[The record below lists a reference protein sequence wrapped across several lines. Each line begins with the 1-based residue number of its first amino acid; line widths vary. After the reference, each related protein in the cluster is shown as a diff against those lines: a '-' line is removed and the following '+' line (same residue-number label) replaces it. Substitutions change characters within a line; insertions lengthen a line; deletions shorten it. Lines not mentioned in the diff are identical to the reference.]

1 MTIVTA
7 LDALLLFLVAH
18 KGQSGYDVRQLMQ
31 STPLGLFSD
40 SPGAIY
46 PALARLE
53 QRGLLASA
61 AEPQGRRK
69 RTYERTD
76 AGVAAL
82 TDWLA
87 RPVEPDDVQKRGEE
101 LTLRYVMTAE
111 TLGRGAAMDFLRA
124 CVAAEAA
131 HLAEVEAFR
140 DGPGQAQGRASREA
154 VDLGVRLLRER
165 LAWRRELLAQE
176 GQGDDA

>member
-1 MTIVTA
+1 MNVTT

-31 STPLGLFSD
+31 GTPLGLFSD

-69 RTYERTD
+69 RIYERTD
-76 AGVAAL
+76 AGEAVL
-82 TDWLA
+82 TAWLA
-87 RPVEPDDVQKRGEE
+87 RPVEADDVQKRGEE

-111 TLGRGAAMDFLRA
+111 TLGRGARWPSCA
-124 CVAAEAA
+124 
-131 HLAEVEAFR
+131 
-140 DGPGQAQGRASREA
+140 RASPPRPPTW
-154 VDLGVRLLRER
+154 LRSR
-165 LAWRRELLAQE
+165 PSAADPARPAAARRARRWTWASACCANGWRGGASCWRQE
-176 GQGDDA
+176 GQDDDA

>member
-1 MTIVTA
+1 MKVTT

-53 QRGLLASA
+53 QRGFLASA
-61 AEPQGRRK
+61 AEREGRRK

-76 AGVAAL
+76 AGEAAL
-82 TDWLA
+82 AAWLV
-87 RPVEPDDVQKRGEE
+87 RPVGRDDVQRRGEE
-101 LTLRYVMTAE
+101 LTLRHVMTAE
-111 TLGRGAAMDFLRA
+111 TLGRAAALAFLRD
-124 CVAAEAA
+124 CVAAEAT
-131 HLAEVEAFR
+131 HLAEIEAFR
-140 DGPGQAQGRASREA
+140 DGPGRTASRASREA

-165 LAWRRELLAQE
+165 LAWRRELLAEE
-176 GQGDDA
+176 GEEDGA

>member
-1 MTIVTA
+1 MTVTT

-53 QRGLLASA
+53 QRSLLASA

-76 AGVAAL
+76 AGEVSLAA
-82 TDWLA
+82 WLA
-87 RPVEPDDVQKRGEE
+87 RPVERDDVQKRGEE

-111 TLGRGAAMDFLRA
+111 TLGRGAAMAFLRE
-124 CVAAEAA
+124 CVAAETA
-131 HLAEVEAFR
+131 HLAQIEVFR
-140 DGPGQAQGRASREA
+140 AGPGQAQGRASREA
-154 VDLGVRLLRER
+154 LDLGVRLLRER
-165 LAWRRELLAQE
+165 LAWRRELLAAE
-176 GQGDDA
+176 GQGDEA

>member
-1 MTIVTA
+1 MNVTT
-7 LDALLLFLVAH
+7 LDALLLFLVTH

-61 AEPQGRRK
+61 AEREGRRK
-69 RTYERTD
+69 RIYEHTD
-76 AGVAAL
+76 VGEAAL
-82 TDWLA
+82 AAWLV
-87 RPVEPDDVQKRGEE
+87 RPVDRDDVQRRSEE
-101 LTLRYVMTAE
+101 LTLRFVMTAE
-111 TLGRGAAMDFLRA
+111 RLGRAAATAFLRDCIA
-124 CVAAEAA
+124 VEAA
-131 HLAEVEAFR
+131 HLAEIEAYR
-140 DGPGQAQGRASREA
+140 DGPGRDSSRASRQA

-165 LAWRRELLAQE
+165 LAWRQELLASE
-176 GQGDDA
+176 GQDDET

>member
-18 KGQSGYDVRQLMQ
+18 KGKSGYDVRQLMQ

-46 PALARLE
+46 PALARRE

-61 AEPQGRRK
+61 AEAQGRRK

-76 AGVAAL
+76 AGEAAL
-82 TDWLA
+82 AAWLA

-111 TLGRGAAMDFLRA
+111 TLGRGAAMDFLR
-124 CVAAEAA
+124 
-131 HLAEVEAFR
+131 
-140 DGPGQAQGRASREA
+140 
-154 VDLGVRLLRER
+154 
-165 LAWRRELLAQE
+165 
-176 GQGDDA
+176 